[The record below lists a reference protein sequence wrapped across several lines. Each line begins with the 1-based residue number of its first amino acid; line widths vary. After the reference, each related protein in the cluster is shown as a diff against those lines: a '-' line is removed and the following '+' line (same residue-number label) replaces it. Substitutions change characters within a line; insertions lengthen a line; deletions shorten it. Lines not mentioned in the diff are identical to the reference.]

1 LHHRDRDAHDP
12 TVQSDRPAPR
22 NPVAAAIVA
31 VWNYLP
37 TLALGIIGAVVV
49 MYLLG
54 LVDWFGL

>member
-1 LHHRDRDAHDP
+1 M
-12 TVQSDRPAPR
+12 QSDSSAPR